1 MSGEAWRL
9 LLLNSHCVAALQHP
23 DAHTGNSETDFWGG
37 GLSKPA
43 LQNLSVRV
51 EL

>member
-9 LLLNSHCVAALQHP
+9 LLLDSRCGAALQHP
-23 DAHTGNSETDFWGG
+23 AAPTGNSETDFWGG
-37 GLSKPA
+37 GLKPG
-43 LQNLSVRV
+43 QQDLSVRV